1 MQRSLLLFENA
12 IKTEASY
19 QTYKYGL
26 DKFKDTFKL
35 KDYDSI
41 LKIEDKKLQEMVE
54 DYIIMLKK
62 GNPNSV
68 RSLYSG
74 LELFLVIND
83 KTLNWKKIRKF
94 FPAMQKRTG
103 KDAWDSSSIN
113 KMLQVEKSKRNRAF
127 VHFLASTGCRVG
139 ALPDLRLKHVKD
151 MDLGCKAV
159 LIYADSVEEYWVFL
173 TPEASKS
180 LEDYLNERTEDGE
193 RIDVNSPLFRKQ
205 YQFGTQEALPM
216 TLWAMK
222 AIVPKLVKSAK
233 IRREQQGERYN
244 IQADHG
250 FRKRFNT
257 ILKKRKDK
265 DVPWAITERLMGHRS
280 DLDASYLS
288 ISKEELFEYFK
299 IAIPDLVVME
309 SERLRLDIELKEKK
323 IQELQSDKK
332 RITDLEASLKHIQDL
347 VEHKSIN

>member
-94 FPAMQKRTG
+94 FPLIEKRTG

-127 VHFLASTGCRVG
+127 VSIHFA
-139 ALPDLRLKHVKD
+139 
-151 MDLGCKAV
+151 
-159 LIYADSVEEYWVFL
+159 
-173 TPEASKS
+173 
-180 LEDYLNERTEDGE
+180 N
-193 RIDVNSPLFRKQ
+193 
-205 YQFGTQEALPM
+205 
-216 TLWAMK
+216 
-222 AIVPKLVKSAK
+222 
-233 IRREQQGERYN
+233 
-244 IQADHG
+244 
-250 FRKRFNT
+250 
-257 ILKKRKDK
+257 
-265 DVPWAITERLMGHRS
+265 
-280 DLDASYLS
+280 
-288 ISKEELFEYFK
+288 
-299 IAIPDLVVME
+299 
-309 SERLRLDIELKEKK
+309 
-323 IQELQSDKK
+323 
-332 RITDLEASLKHIQDL
+332 
-347 VEHKSIN
+347 

>member
-1 MQRSLLLFENA
+1 VQRSLLLFENA

-94 FPAMQKRTG
+94 FPSMEKRTG
-103 KDAWDSSSIN
+103 KDAWDTSSIN

-127 VHFLASTGCRVG
+127 VHFLSSTGCRVG
-139 ALPDLRLKHVKD
+139 ALPDIRLKHIKK

-205 YQFGTQEALPM
+205 YQFGTQEVLPM

-257 ILKKRKDK
+257 ILKKRKDI
-265 DVPWAITERLMGHRS
+265 PWAITERLMGHRS
-280 DLDASYLS
+280 DLDAHYLS

-299 IAIPDLVVME
+299 NGISDLAVME
-309 SERLRLDIELKEKK
+309 SERLRLDNELKEKK

-332 RITDLEASLKHIQDL
+332 RIAELEASIRHIQNL
-347 VEHKSIN
+347 VERKSSN